1 MKAWKKVLSAAITGI
16 MVLALAGC
24 SSVKFEPTES
34 SIFVKKDKTVVS
46 AEMVSVDNS
55 EFDTPRYD
63 ENEMKTFLEAAVKEY
78 NKEACGQDFAYA
90 KDTKEALNIS
100 IEEFKVENKVAA
112 ARLNYASSEDYL
124 KFNGTE
130 DSGSVKDLI
139 IGTVADGISSG
150 LDFSGMVNA
159 DGSAA
164 GVEEIQKNTKY
175 SLVAITGPA
184 RMMVEGK
191 VRYMSSGV
199 TLADESTVVT
209 SGDETVYIIF
219 K

>member
-63 ENEMKTFLEAAVKEY
+63 ENEMKTFLETAVKEY

>member
-63 ENEMKTFLEAAVKEY
+63 ENEMKTFLEERVKEY

>member
-46 AEMVSVDNS
+46 AEMVSIDNS

-63 ENEMKTFLEAAVKEY
+63 ENEMKTFLESAVKEY
-78 NKEACGQDFAYA
+78 NKEACGQDLAYA

-100 IEEFKVENKVAA
+100 IEEFKVENKIAS

-139 IGTVADGISSG
+139 IGTVADGISSD

-164 GVEEIQKNTKY
+164 GVEDIQKNTKY

-199 TLADESTVVT
+199 TLADENTVVT